1 MILFSDAFKDVA
13 RVGFDTAPIIYFVE
27 AHPTYNPTVTA
38 IFQGID
44 QAHYTG
50 YTSSISLCETLTM
63 PFKVGNL
70 VLAERY
76 RDLLLHSLNFMMLP
90 ITAPIAEYAAK
101 LRVRYQLRTPDAL
114 SVATA
119 IINDCDLF
127 LTNDIHLRRITEIPV
142 LLLDDLCL

>member
-1 MILFSDAFKDVA
+1 MILLADAFKGVT

-27 AHPTYNPTVTA
+27 AHPTYNPIVTA

-44 QAHYTG
+44 QTHYTG

-63 PFKVGNL
+63 PFKVGDL

-76 RDLLLHSLNFMMLP
+76 RDLLLHSLNFITLP
-90 ITAPIAEYAAK
+90 ITAPIAESAAK

-119 IINDCDLF
+119 IITDCDLF
-127 LTNDIHLRRITEIPV
+127 LTNDVHLKRITEMPV
-142 LLLDDLCL
+142 LLLDDLGL